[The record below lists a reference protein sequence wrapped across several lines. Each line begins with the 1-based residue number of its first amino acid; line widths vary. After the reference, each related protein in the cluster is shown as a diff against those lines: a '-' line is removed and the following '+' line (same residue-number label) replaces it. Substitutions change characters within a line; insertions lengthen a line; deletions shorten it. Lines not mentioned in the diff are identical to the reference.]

1 MFVFL
6 NKFTLLQIV
15 KKSKK
20 YQEKL
25 GIKIDD
31 YIIASRVSQF
41 YSKQSNPCSIERDN
55 EAIQVSITKSTFTK
69 LQMKKL
75 IYAYQLSYF
84 NLNNEKQKTEILYDN
99 RLNAFTCSLMVP
111 EEKIILWGT
120 RKGLIIQFSLS
131 DNKIK
136 EEVTAHNS
144 KVNRIIRLH
153 NGSYN
158 NHFASC
164 SEINEVNIYSLT
176 DGHLTIVKN
185 TRLTLNL
192 FIPYMK

>member
-31 YIIASRVSQF
+31 YIIASRVFNFTPSSQ
-41 YSKQSNPCSIERDN
+41 
-55 EAIQVSITKSTFTK
+55 
-69 LQMKKL
+69 KL
-75 IYAYQLSYF
+75 IYAYQLSYL

-111 EEKIILWGT
+111 EEKIIL
-120 RKGLIIQFSLS
+120 
-131 DNKIK
+131 
-136 EEVTAHNS
+136 
-144 KVNRIIRLH
+144 
-153 NGSYN
+153 
-158 NHFASC
+158 
-164 SEINEVNIYSLT
+164 
-176 DGHLTIVKN
+176 
-185 TRLTLNL
+185 
-192 FIPYMK
+192 

>member
-41 YSKQSNPCSIERDN
+41 YSKQSNPRSIERDN
-55 EAIQVSITKSTFTK
+55 KAIQVSITRSTFTK

-111 EEKIILWGT
+111 EEKIIL
-120 RKGLIIQFSLS
+120 
-131 DNKIK
+131 
-136 EEVTAHNS
+136 
-144 KVNRIIRLH
+144 
-153 NGSYN
+153 
-158 NHFASC
+158 
-164 SEINEVNIYSLT
+164 
-176 DGHLTIVKN
+176 
-185 TRLTLNL
+185 
-192 FIPYMK
+192 

>member
-41 YSKQSNPCSIERDN
+41 YSKQS
-55 EAIQVSITKSTFTK
+55 
-69 LQMKKL
+69 KKL
-75 IYAYQLSYF
+75 IYAYQLLYF

-131 DNKIK
+131 VNKIK

-153 NGSYN
+153 NGSY